1 MNRNESTLK
10 TWDKL
15 ALNYQSKFMTMD
27 LYDSTYDLFCE
38 SIKKDDASILE
49 LGCGPGNITKYLQDK
64 NPNYS
69 ILATDTAPSMIEFGK
84 INVPKAVFQ
93 LLDVRD
99 MANLSQQF
107 DAILSGFVLPYLNTT
122 EAKQFMVDSF
132 QMLNDNGILYFSC
145 IEKEKN
151 YTENHTSSDGKFTME
166 VNYHESGYLLQ
177 TLKENN
183 FETISVS
190 RINYEKPGNLFD
202 IHLVIIAKK
211 KYKY

>member
-69 ILATDTAPSMIEFGK
+69 ILATDTAPSMIELGK
-84 INVPKAVFQ
+84 INVPKAIFQ

-99 MANLSQQF
+99 MANLNQQF
-107 DAILSGFVLPYLNTT
+107 DAILSGFVLPYLNKT
-122 EAKQFMVDSF
+122 EAKQFIADSF

-145 IEKEKN
+145 IEKDKSYAE
-151 YTENHTSSDGKFTME
+151 TQTSSDGKFTME
-166 VNYHESGYLLQ
+166 VNYHNANHLLQ
-177 TLKENN
+177 ILEENN
-183 FETISVS
+183 FEVLNVS
-190 RINYEKPGNLFD
+190 RIHYEKPDNKFD
-202 IHLVIIAKK
+202 IHLVIIAQKR
-211 KYKY
+211 

>member
-69 ILATDTAPSMIEFGK
+69 ILATDTAPSMIELGK
-84 INVPKAVFQ
+84 INVPKAIFQ

-99 MANLSQQF
+99 MANLNQQF
-107 DAILSGFVLPYLNTT
+107 DAILSGFVLPYLNKT
-122 EAKQFMVDSF
+122 EAKQFIADSF

-145 IEKEKN
+145 IEKDKSYAE
-151 YTENHTSSDGKFTME
+151 TQTSSDGKFTME
-166 VNYHESGYLLQ
+166 VNYHNANHLLQ
-177 TLKENN
+177 ILEENN
-183 FETISVS
+183 FEVLNVS
-190 RINYEKPGNLFD
+190 RIHYEKPMDKFD

-211 KYKY
+211 I

>member
-69 ILATDTAPSMIEFGK
+69 ILATDTAPSMIELGK
-84 INVPKAVFQ
+84 INVPKAKFQ

-99 MANLSQQF
+99 ITDLNLRF
-107 DAILSGFVLPYLNTT
+107 DAILCGFVLPYLNQEET
-122 EAKQFMVDSF
+122 KKFISDSF
-132 QMLNDNGILYFSC
+132 QILNDNGILYFSC
-145 IEKEKN
+145 IEREKS
-151 YTENHTSSDGKFTME
+151 YAETQTSSDGKFTME
-166 VNYHESGYLLQ
+166 VNYHDANYLLQ
-177 TLKENN
+177 TLEENN
-183 FETISVS
+183 FEVLNVS
-190 RINYEKPGNLFD
+190 RIHYEKPMDKFD

-211 KYKY
+211 I